1 MHQERSVPKRS
12 KRVREQVVV
21 YLDARD
27 RALLEKLT
35 GKTGLPKT
43 ELFRRG
49 LRRLA
54 EETLGENR
62 PGASLRFL
70 VSTAADDRFPADVSE
85 RADHYLY
92 ESGYAARLRRAK
104 RKRARPR

>member
-1 MHQERSVPKRS
+1 MPKRAV

-27 RALLEKLT
+27 HALLEKLT

-54 EETLGENR
+54 DETLGESR

-70 VSTAADDRFPADVSE
+70 VSTAADDRFPPDVSDRPE
-85 RADHYLY
+85 HYLY
-92 ESGYAARLRRAK
+92 QSGYQERLKREK

>member
-1 MHQERSVPKRS
+1 MAKEP

-21 YLDARD
+21 YLDQRD
-27 RALLEKLT
+27 RALLDKLA
-35 GKTGLPKT
+35 KRTGLAKT

-54 EETLGENR
+54 DETLGGNA
-62 PGASLRFL
+62 PGFSLRHL
-70 VSTAADDRFPADVSE
+70 VATAGGDDFTADVAE

-92 ESGYAARLRRAK
+92 GGGYQK
-104 RKRARPR
+104 RVKSKRARPR

>member
-1 MHQERSVPKRS
+1 MPKRS
-12 KRVREQVVV
+12 QRVREQVVV

-27 RALLEKLT
+27 RELLDKMT
-35 GKTGLPKT
+35 AKTGLPKT

-54 EETLGENR
+54 DEALGENR
-62 PGASLRFL
+62 PGSSLRYL
-70 VSTAADDRFPADVSE
+70 VSTAGVDQFPPDVSE

-92 ESGYAARLRRAK
+92 GSGYEARLKQTK

>member
-1 MHQERSVPKRS
+1 MTKEQS

-21 YLDARD
+21 YLDQRD
-27 RALLEKLT
+27 RALLEKMAER
-35 GKTGLPKT
+35 TGLPKP

-54 EETLGENR
+54 DEMLGGKT
-62 PGASLRFL
+62 PGFSLRYL
-70 VSTAADDRFPADVSE
+70 VATAGDDDFPPDVAE
-85 RADHYLY
+85 RADDYLY
-92 ESGYAARLRRAK
+92 GGGYQKPVK